1 MLAELAPVCGPCA
14 PLARVHNASDPDAP
28 GLLPPSHCDIRLE
41 RLVQHVR
48 HALIKGTEQRERGHV
63 LFTDGAQ
70 RYLGDTAL
78 GAGGPASL
86 VLNPREILMAGFALG
101 ARGMILAHNHPSGE
115 CRPSRADCEVTEQL
129 RWLGAMVD
137 LALLDHL
144 IVTPFAVYSMRA
156 GGLL

>member
-1 MLAELAPVCGPCA
+1 MLADCPALAVGGPQA
-14 PLARVHNASDPDAP
+14 PARAEACPEACEVHV
-28 GLLPPSHCDIRLE
+28 E
-41 RLVQHVR
+41 RLVR
-48 HALIKGTEQRERGHV
+48 YLRGALIKGGEQRERGHV
-63 LFTDGAQ
+63 LFTDSAR

-86 VLNPREILMAGFALG
+86 VLAPREILRAGFALG

-115 CRPSRADCEVTEQL
+115 CRPSRADCEATDRL
-129 RWLGAMVD
+129 RWLGEMVD

-144 IVTPFAVYSMRA
+144 IITPFAVYSMRA